1 VLSAKE
7 NLLRASAN
15 SRVGAEWDGGRR
27 LDRPSVIERCAAAGS
42 DAFGVRWSYEALA
55 GGGYIAAPS
64 HTVPYDPALLAAM
77 NDEIATY
84 GRRCYARPARG

>member
-1 VLSAKE
+1 MPEEV
-7 NLLRASAN
+7 RAE
-15 SRVGAEWDGGRR
+15 VRR
-27 LDRPSVIERCAAAGS
+27 RIDELAG
-42 DAFGVRWSYEALA
+42 

-84 GRRCYARPARG
+84 GRRCYAGPLAGEEAGDRSIGS